1 METSSQTAA
10 ENDDCRSRLRVN
22 RDIQT
27 PLYSPI
33 NCPTIRRNDHL
44 PSETTE
50 IQVRN
55 SHNIIVQ
62 NIYLYE
68 IMCIHVQVFFFFF
81 IKPGGNNFY

>member
-1 METSSQTAA
+1 MQPCIILKIYFQCVLCHTQRPKVETSSQTAA

-50 IQVRN
+50 IQVWDSR
-55 SHNIIVQ
+55 NIIV
-62 NIYLYE
+62 
-68 IMCIHVQVFFFFF
+68 
-81 IKPGGNNFY
+81 